1 MKKKSRIISFILC
14 IALLL
19 SLNTASV
26 FGASAKWPST
36 TNIKTYVI
44 STGNNTTVYQ
54 TATSTKKYGTIYA
67 SDLIT
72 IKGYSGARLKVTYPI
87 KGGTKTGYIDK
98 SKVTGGSI
106 NYASDKWTQNKK
118 ATAYRRSSGG
128 ATIGSLYVGDV
139 VYKIAAKGS
148 YTQVI
153 YPISGGYKMGWI
165 KNSDISKKN
174 VSSGTASSASKNVS
188 SKISA
193 MMSGSSY
200 SGAYKLNKK
209 YTGEYAS
216 EQCKG
221 FAKSVHKKL
230 FGYNIGSTKA
240 KPNNYQISYSG
251 SNTKVIGSLKTLS
264 ASSVKSM
271 FSKARP
277 GDFVQMRR
285 SHGGSHSAIIASV
298 TSSNVTFYEANLD
311 GRNTIVKKTYTWS
324 QLCSSNK
331 SMSVYS
337 AKKY

>member
-1 MKKKSRIISFILC
+1 MKKKSRIISIVLC

-19 SLNTASV
+19 SLNTASA

-44 STGNNTTVYQ
+44 SKSNNTTVYQ

-72 IKGYSGARLKVTYPI
+72 IKGYSGSRLKVTYPI
-87 KGGTKTGYIDK
+87 TGGTKTGYIDK
-98 SKVTGGSI
+98 SKVTAGSI

-118 ATAYRRSSGG
+118 VTAYRRSGG
-128 ATIGSLYVGDV
+128 GSTIGSLYVGDV
-139 VYKIAAKGS
+139 VYKVATSGS

-165 KNSDISKKN
+165 RNSDISKKAAT
-174 VSSGTASSASKNVS
+174 STATSATSKVS

-200 SGAYKLNKK
+200 SGAYKVNKK

-240 KPNNYQISYSG
+240 KPYNYQIGYS
-251 SNTKVIGSLKTLS
+251 SANTKVVGSLSSLNT
-264 ASSVKSM
+264 SSVKSM
-271 FSKARP
+271 FSKAKP

-285 SHGGSHSAIIASV
+285 SHGGSHSAIVVSV

-311 GRNTIVKKTYTWS
+311 NKNTIVKKTYTWS

-331 SMSVYS
+331 AMSVYS